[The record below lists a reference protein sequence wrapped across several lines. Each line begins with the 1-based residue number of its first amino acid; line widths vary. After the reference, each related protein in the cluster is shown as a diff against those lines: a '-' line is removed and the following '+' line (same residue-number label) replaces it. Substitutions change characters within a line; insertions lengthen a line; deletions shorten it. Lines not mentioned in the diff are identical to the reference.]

1 MGARAR
7 ETSTRCQEIRSMR
20 LAASSILLASLFAA
34 FFAMAAQGNAIKH
47 SYILSLDA
55 NTPKDTRDSIVAS
68 LESNG
73 AKPGR
78 QITNIIDYPDIMQAI
93 AYEDVKAA
101 EGQVQMES
109 DEARIE
115 SWKTS
120 LRPFGDK
127 IVAVEQDQVVSTQ
140 EA

>member
-1 MGARAR
+1 
-7 ETSTRCQEIRSMR
+7 
-20 LAASSILLASLFAA
+20 
-34 FFAMAAQGNAIKH
+34 MAAQGNAIKH

-68 LESNG
+68 LESKG
-73 AKPGR
+73 AK
-78 QITNIIDYPDIMQAI
+78 ITNIIDYPDIMQAI

-120 LRPFGDK
+120 LRTFGDK